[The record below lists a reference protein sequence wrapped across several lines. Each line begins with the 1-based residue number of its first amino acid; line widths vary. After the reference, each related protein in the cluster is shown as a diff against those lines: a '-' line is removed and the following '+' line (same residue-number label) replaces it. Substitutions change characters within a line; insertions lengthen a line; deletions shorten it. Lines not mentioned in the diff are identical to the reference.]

1 MQKKYTFAELQQQSH
16 QVFQKVSLQVGHQ
29 VDKLGKTEV
38 VQKVKAKMDSSGV
51 SSFAVKTG
59 EKLRST
65 GSIIAQKASVAGTQI
80 NQKIEAN
87 EKLKGYKTATF
98 KGLEYA
104 SKSVNSGFNSL
115 WTKITKKKATASEGD
130 D

>member
-16 QVFQKVSLQVGHQ
+16 QVFQKVSLQVGQQ

-65 GSIIAQKASVAGTQI
+65 GSIIA
-80 NQKIEAN
+80 
-87 EKLKGYKTATF
+87 
-98 KGLEYA
+98 
-104 SKSVNSGFNSL
+104 
-115 WTKITKKKATASEGD
+115 
-130 D
+130 